1 MRWSSET
8 SVLAAGL
15 RCGRLCRHAI
25 PTMGSFLPSRAT
37 PRPALAIPVLRMLG
51 SSDVRRWIGPTAWWP
66 RRSFAPRFDGRSSEC
81 VGSPLSRCGGTC
93 LPPFARTSAAATA
106 ALVAAPDTPE
116 EAHRAQRRRTS
127 FPERPL
133 PHGAGRP
140 HYAGASAPPA
150 CAGPSDVVPRLC
162 LRADGVLRER
172 RAREDRRD
180 RPLGRREVS
189 RLHGSDKRGASARPA
204 SFEPWIA
211 LGFPPGF
218 PPALAHLRGLLSGA
232 L

>member
-1 MRWSSET
+1 EVRRPYASPIKLVFWIAVLGLVFAGMASASRRPSLMEEYAMVVGNVSTGGRSSVWALVST
-8 SVLAAGL
+8 RNPHYGVVFAKPCHAA
-15 RCGRLCRHAI
+15 
-25 PTMGSFLPSRAT
+25 
-37 PRPALAIPVLRMLG
+37 PALAIPVLRMLG

-133 PHGAGRP
+133 PHGAGR
-140 HYAGASAPPA
+140 
-150 CAGPSDVVPRLC
+150 
-162 LRADGVLRER
+162 
-172 RAREDRRD
+172 
-180 RPLGRREVS
+180 
-189 RLHGSDKRGASARPA
+189 
-204 SFEPWIA
+204 
-211 LGFPPGF
+211 
-218 PPALAHLRGLLSGA
+218 
-232 L
+232 